1 MLHPALQHFPGV
13 LRQIFREFIE
23 LGHGVDA
30 KDKPHARGVPAVEV
44 LGLREV
50 GVAAQEDAAKAR
62 SPAVRDGPIEITGGL
77 LVAGPIARAIHHVQR
92 LARVGQGKHENMITP
107 LALVV
112 DVHALFALAR
122 GLDHRA
128 VAVQHSLLK
137 EALRL
142 LTPNLHAGLVEHLL
156 QAADV
161 RGGEAAAEVAR
172 RGGVGNAPGAQR
184 VEVAFVVAQEFQVFQ
199 ARAARQEI
207 VGDVQHMVRFVVGQM
222 DLQHLQAVV
231 DRLVEPQ
238 LPHQQVHGT
247 HAAGSNRSRA
257 LGDLVVDVGG
267 RHHRPR
273 TPPIV
278 LFVQPPGD
286 PGLALFDLFSYLG
299 VHSKILRA
307 AGKGIGQLP
316 LNP

>member
-1 MLHPALQHFPGV
+1 M
-13 LRQIFREFIE
+13 RR
-23 LGHGVDA
+23 GVDA
-30 KDKPHARGVPAVEV
+30 EDEPHARGVPTVEV

-50 GVAAQEDAAKAR
+50 GVAPQEDAAKAR

-92 LARVGQGKHENMITP
+92 LARVGQGEHQGMITP
-107 LALVV
+107 LPLVV
-112 DVHALFALAR
+112 NIHALLALAR

-128 VAVQHSLLK
+128 VGLQHGLLE

-142 LTPNLHAGLVEHLL
+142 LPPDLHAGLVEDLL
-156 QAADV
+156 QAVDV
-161 RGGEAAAEVAR
+161 RGGEAAAEVAL
-172 RGGVGNAPGAQR
+172 RGRIGNAPGPQR

-207 VGDVQHMVRFVVGQM
+207 VSDVQHVVRFVVGQM

-247 HAAGSNRSRA
+247 HAAGSNRPRT
-257 LGDLVVDVGG
+257 LGNLVVDVRG

-278 LFVQPPGD
+278 LFVQPLGD
-286 PGLALFDLFSYLG
+286 PGLASFDLFSYLG

-307 AGKGIGQLP
+307 TGKGIGQLP